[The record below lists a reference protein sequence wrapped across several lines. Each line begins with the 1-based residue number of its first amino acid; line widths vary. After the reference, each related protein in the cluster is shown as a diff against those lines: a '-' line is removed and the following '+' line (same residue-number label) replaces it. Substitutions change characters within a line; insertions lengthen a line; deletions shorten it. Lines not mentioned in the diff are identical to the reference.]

1 MLKPSN
7 SSILLLSRSTQT
19 ESVIPKP
26 KRGRKRGRKHLG
38 SGSAPVVDKRGSQ
51 AALAGGRKGRMTAL
65 GTNVEFMS
73 PEDNSLYENKTAI
86 KPHMVAVGPEQ
97 SAKDEPTST
106 TGDTSHAMSP
116 TESVTGPESTTPV
129 VTNQSSR
136 VFIRRR
142 SQCTRLMRRPRR
154 LSESAEPCVTTN
166 FNNNCASTQTASAK
180 TVVQKL
186 LTVEDGTSSC
196 VTPLSTDNQ
205 GSFVQTF
212 IIIKVICTII
222 VIPQCFTCI
231 HDILVLIE
239 PLIGYRY
246 CTNVLYVQYIL
257 EWLCHIHCCSFTQW
271 LSQLIKATVTLLRWS
286 RPQRIHKRWEK
297 KRWKSTQPVS

>member
-1 MLKPSN
+1 MVIQSSPMHMLKPSN

-26 KRGRKRGRKHLG
+26 KRGRKRGRKRLG

-51 AALAGGRKGRMTAL
+51 TAPAGGRKRLGSGSAPVADKRGSQTAPAGGRKGRMTAL
-65 GTNVEFMS
+65 GTNVEFLS
-73 PEDNSLYENKTAI
+73 TEDNSLYENKTAI

-106 TGDTSHAMSP
+106 AGDTNHAVSP

-166 FNNNCASTQTASAK
+166 FNNNCASTQTASSK
-180 TVVQKL
+180 LVVQKL
-186 LTVEDGTSSC
+186 LTVEDGTSAC
-196 VTPLSTDNQ
+196 VKPLSTDNQ
-205 GSFVQTF
+205 GTSFVQTF
-212 IIIKVICTII
+212 II
-222 VIPQCFTCI
+222 
-231 HDILVLIE
+231 
-239 PLIGYRY
+239 
-246 CTNVLYVQYIL
+246 
-257 EWLCHIHCCSFTQW
+257 S
-271 LSQLIKATVTLLRWS
+271 LLFGL
-286 RPQRIHKRWEK
+286 
-297 KRWKSTQPVS
+297 